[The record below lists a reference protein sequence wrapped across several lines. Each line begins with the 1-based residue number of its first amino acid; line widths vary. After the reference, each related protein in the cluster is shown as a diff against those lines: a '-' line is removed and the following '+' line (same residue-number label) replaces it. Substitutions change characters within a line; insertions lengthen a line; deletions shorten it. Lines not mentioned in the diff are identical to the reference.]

1 MTCMTYYSG
10 VQEMTNPQLDSNSID
25 LIRGLVAREVSRLE
39 LAVFSAKFDQE
50 HRQARIRERGQR
62 SQPVYEAQLARAQIA
77 ARSLGIE
84 GLNS

>member
-1 MTCMTYYSG
+1 
-10 VQEMTNPQLDSNSID
+10 
-25 LIRGLVAREVSRLE
+25 VSRLE